1 MSVFSHVQ
9 ALRSTFLPQNTGRLT
24 EAAATLLLL
33 CEVERAGTLQTLVLM
48 LAVLVNDGRC
58 LAKQTAPHIAGG
70 QQPPPGLPTAS
81 PRCGCRVF
89 RTDAGIELGTG
100 SSRVLG
106 LAAQHLVP
114 WRFGSSNDRRSE
126 GSEPEPRFCSLMAFA
141 LQTRI
146 GIRRTIASLSA
157 SPPKHAVPCHV
168 ITVVYTGRGI
178 LSQVEAS

>member
-1 MSVFSHVQ
+1 MM
-9 ALRSTFLPQNTGRLT
+9 
-24 EAAATLLLL
+24 AAAWPNRLLHILPEDSSLL
-33 CEVERAGTLQTLVLM
+33 PGYRLQVHVVDAECSAQTPALNWAL
-48 LAVLVNDGRC
+48 GR
-58 LAKQTAPHIAGG
+58 
-70 QQPPPGLPTAS
+70 
-81 PRCGCRVF
+81 
-89 RTDAGIELGTG
+89 D
-100 SSRVLG
+100 RVLG